1 MKINKTQLLVLSGGF
16 GTRLKKVVPNV
27 PKALAPISNKNFL
40 FYFIQNWWKHGIRN
54 FVFLLHHKSEMII
67 SYIENNKN
75 NAFFSDLSFKFII
88 EDEPL
93 GTGGSVKHAISTLDM
108 KNNFLLTNSDT
119 YVENFSSIL
128 NDLKSPSI
136 AIVKNIKNSC
146 RFGHVSVEKN
156 RIIKFVEKD
165 KNKPYS
171 NQHNINA
178 GIYFLHPN
186 LFSKFKIKP
195 ASLEKDY
202 LPNLINEIKFKPI
215 ILKSKFFDIGVPKD
229 YLKFQKWILT
239 TNNDF

>member
-1 MKINKTQLLVLSGGF
+1 MNIKKTQLLVLSGGF
-16 GTRLKKVVPNV
+16 GTRLKKIVPNA
-27 PKALAPISNKNFL
+27 PKALAPINNKNFL
-40 FYFIQNWWKHGIRN
+40 FYFLQNWWKHGIRN
-54 FVFLLHHKSEMII
+54 FIFLLYYKSEMII

-88 EDEPL
+88 EDQPL
-93 GTGGSVKHAISTLDM
+93 GTGGSIKHAIRKLDM

-119 YVENFSSIL
+119 YVENFSAIL

-136 AIVKNIKNSC
+136 AIVKNIKNAC
-146 RFGHVSVEKN
+146 RFGHVLVEKN
-156 RIIKFVEKD
+156 RIIKFEE
-165 KNKPYS
+165 KNKGNQDH

-178 GIYFLHPN
+178 GIYLLDPN

-229 YLKFQKWILT
+229 YLKFQKWILK